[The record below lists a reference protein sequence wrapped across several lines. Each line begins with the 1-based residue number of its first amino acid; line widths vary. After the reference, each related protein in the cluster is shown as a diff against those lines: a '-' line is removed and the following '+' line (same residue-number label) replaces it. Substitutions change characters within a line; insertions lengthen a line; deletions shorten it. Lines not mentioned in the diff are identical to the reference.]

1 MVQFMLLFEE
11 HAGNMSTTD
20 TLYYGDYNYMH
31 VTSFALP
38 GSDEIVCTMVTNV
51 RYTPDKLQYKK
62 KLQIRNS
69 SLVPCLELDKAWLQ
83 SLTRQPTEM
92 ELANHISG
100 DLNNYCT
107 TYVDY
112 NRPKEIPLSAGP
124 KQVNIVKQKKMHFDA
139 LKFLEDGASEQPQY
153 EPLFRLFVR

>member
-51 RYTPDKLQYKK
+51 RYTQDKLQYKK
-62 KLQIRNS
+62 KLLIRNS
-69 SLVPCLELDKAWLQ
+69 SIVPCLEIDKNWLQ
-83 SLTRQPTEM
+83 SLNRQPTEM
-92 ELANHISG
+92 ELASHITGDSG
-100 DLNNYCT
+100 ACQR
-107 TYVDY
+107 YVDY
-112 NRPKEIPLSAGP
+112 NFPKEIPLSAGA
-124 KQVNIVKQKKMHFDA
+124 KQVNIVKQ
-139 LKFLEDGASEQPQY
+139 
-153 EPLFRLFVR
+153 